1 MSLKGFIAGI
11 FGIDDNSESIYAKGY
26 NKGYADGYA
35 KAQKEFSENYEIIDE
50 GEQNYTGSLTAKEEK
65 VFKKLKRWR
74 YLKAKRFNVEPYRIA
89 QDAALIS
96 AVKIKPKSKKEL
108 LKIKGFGEINTKQYG
123 KDILRI
129 INKEQ

>member
-1 MSLKGFIAGI
+1 MSLKEFIAGI
-11 FGIDDNSESIYAKGY
+11 FGIDDNSKSHYTKGY

-65 VFKKLKRWR
+65 VFKKLKSWR
-74 YLKAKRFNVEPYRIA
+74 YLKAKRLNIKPYSIA
-89 QDAALIS
+89 KDTALIS
-96 AVKIKPKSKKEL
+96 AVKIKPKSEEEL
-108 LKIKGFGEINTKQYG
+108 LKIKGFGAINAEKYG

-129 INKEQ
+129 INKE